1 MIPELILAKD
11 IINRITDPLIKQRI
25 NTELNADNIKLI
37 EKFLYSSFNMRF
49 TFQKYPELLLSFTE
63 NRRSHYKDYK
73 KHLYSEY
80 QGVITSDKFNDMY
93 SGLRRIKKIE
103 IAKLCIDDFLGK
115 INVFQTSSLLSDL
128 ADFLIEQSVQATLLN
143 PEIDRL
149 ITCDYLKENLFIIG
163 MGKHGGRELNVSSDI
178 DLIFFARDE
187 ILEDHI
193 KSEVLYTFVK
203 SFLDFLRMPS
213 ENGFI
218 YRVDLRLRP
227 DGSDGPI
234 ISGVKNSI
242 RYYKERGHNWEYQA
256 FIKARYIWGSRK
268 LYDSFHPTMYKIIF
282 NAGNSENIL
291 VEMRD
296 IKDRIEKKISL
307 KTRTVNFKLGPGGI
321 RDIEFIIQF
330 LQLVHGFRYTEIRE
344 QNSILALKKLMV
356 LNIISP
362 AEYHTLKNN
371 YILLRKIE
379 NILQFESDL
388 PRQELPVEDEKLE
401 RIFNVWDIQG
411 FHGRDDYAAGFRTYI
426 LKRMAEVRNIYR
438 YIFNETIRY
447 LELKKKILTGCSGAL
462 QNIAEDHFLR
472 MDSEYFLRFN
482 ESDILLHLSMIEKL
496 SPSNLCEIKIE
507 EKDGIYKICIVA
519 FDYNY
524 EFSKIAGL
532 ITANGM
538 DIISGESYTYSEY
551 EAESS
556 RQNDNNFFYR
566 RKRKRIYTGPGSSS
580 TDLLYKRKIVCNIGT
595 KSFDS
600 SRTSI
605 DRDAFKN
612 DLNEI
617 LKLLE
622 LNQAKE
628 AENLL
633 NTKIFNSLAN
643 ILKVSHTGVSP
654 IEIEV
659 DNEGS
664 DNYTI
669 LSIKSK
675 NSFAFLYSFTRILA
689 SRNYYIYKVEINTIN
704 NSVHDRLF
712 IMTRD
717 GNKIT
722 EKDKIDELKI
732 TVTMIKQYFS
742 LCMNS
747 VNPNNA
753 LSYFENLLTRIF
765 DSKDMYELPILGQ
778 KDVQEKLSTLFGIS
792 DFIWEDIFRIHY
804 SALLPLLKKKKID
817 SARDQNKI
825 RETFH
830 NKYIKKREINNT
842 GFDVFIGMLNE
853 FKDREM
859 FRIDLRQ
866 ILKKTNFFTFANEL
880 TNLAEVI
887 IDIALKKIEH
897 DLLPCYP
904 FRQKPPWAVF
914 GLGKLGG
921 MELGFASDIE
931 LLFIYDLPEKQTG
944 DPLIQDYFEKMIQ
957 TLLKTI
963 IAKREGIFKIDL
975 NLRPYGRKGDLA
987 TPIQVFKK
995 YFSDTGEALFF
1006 EKQALTKL
1014 RFMTSNKN
1022 GFYLKSEIEK
1032 ARDNFVYSGKPPDIP
1047 ALLKIRK
1054 MQIDNYIKNRS
1065 LFNAKFSPG
1074 GLVEIEYIVQMHQIK
1089 YGHLNPGIRK
1099 TSTLD
1104 VLDELYKTGIMD
1116 DKTFEDLRESYIFF
1130 RNLINILRMEKGNSK
1145 DLTVYSEDSL
1155 EFEYLVR
1162 RSYFI
1167 EIINTRSPS
1176 AFIEKLNRHRDIVQS
1191 HFLSLG
1197 NL

>member
-1 MIPELILAKD
+1 MIKN
-11 IINRITDPLIKQRI
+11 IINRITDPHIKQRI
-25 NTELNADNIKLI
+25 KSDLDNDTLRLI
-37 EKFLYSSFNMRF
+37 EKFLDSSFNMRF
-49 TFQKYPELLLSFTE
+49 TFEKNPGLLLSFTE
-63 NRRSHYKDYK
+63 NRRINYKDYK
-73 KHLYSEY
+73 KYLFSEY
-80 QGVITSDKFNDMY
+80 HELISSDKYIPIF
-93 SGLRRIKKIE
+93 SGLRRIKNIE
-103 IAKLCIDDFLGK
+103 IARLCIDDFLEK
-115 INVFQTSSLLSDL
+115 INVFQTSSLLSEL
-128 ADFLIEQSVQATLLN
+128 ADFLIEHAVRGTLLDA
-143 PEIDRL
+143 EINES
-149 ITCDYLKENLFIIG
+149 ITYDYLKENLFIIG
-163 MGKHGGRELNVSSDI
+163 MGKHGGKELNVSSDI
-178 DLIFFARDE
+178 DLIFFTKDE
-187 ILEDHI
+187 ILENHDTAAA
-193 KSEVLYTFVK
+193 LYSFVK
-203 SFLDFLRMPS
+203 SFLDFVRMPS
-213 ENGFI
+213 DNGFI

-227 DGSDGPI
+227 DGHDGPI

-242 RYYKERGHNWEYQA
+242 KYYRERGHNWEYQA
-256 FIKARYIWGSRK
+256 FVKARYIWGSKK
-268 LYDSFHPTMYKIIF
+268 LHDNFHSAMEKIIF

-291 VEMRD
+291 VEMTD
-296 IKDRIEKKISL
+296 IKNRIEKKIVL
-307 KTRTVNFKLGPGGI
+307 RTKTVNFKLGPGGI

-344 QNSILALKKLMV
+344 QNSILALKKLMTF
-356 LNIISP
+356 NIISA
-362 AEYHTLKNN
+362 AEYNTLKSN

-388 PRQELPVEDEKLE
+388 PRQELPVDDDKLE
-401 RIFNVWDIQG
+401 KIFSVWHIQG
-411 FHGRDDYAAGFRTYI
+411 LHVKEGYSAGFRNHV
-426 LKRMAEVRNIYR
+426 LKHMAEVRNIYR

-447 LELKKKILTGCSGAL
+447 LELKKNILADCSGTL
-462 QNIAEDHFLR
+462 QKIAEDHFLR

-482 ESDILLHLSMIEKL
+482 ENDIRLHLSMIEKL
-496 SPSNLCEIKIE
+496 SPSNLCEITIE
-507 EKDGIYKICIVA
+507 EINGICHICIVA

-551 EAESS
+551 EEENSGAK
-556 RQNDNNFFYR
+556 NDNFFYR
-566 RKRKRIYTGPGSSS
+566 RKRKRIYADTGNGPAHQ
-580 TDLLYKRKIVCNIGT
+580 LYKRKIVCNIGT
-595 KSFDS
+595 RSFDRS
-600 SRTSI
+600 VTVI
-605 DRDAFKN
+605 DRDAFKK

-622 LNQAKE
+622 MNQPKE

-633 NTKIFNSLAN
+633 NTKIFHS
-643 ILKVSHTGVSP
+643 ISDIRRVFETGVSP

-659 DNEGS
+659 DNDGS

-669 LSIKSK
+669 LSIKSR
-675 NSFAFLYSFTRILA
+675 NSFAFLYTFTRVLA

-722 EKDKIDELKI
+722 DSDKIDELKI

-742 LCMNS
+742 LCINT

-753 LSYFENLLTRIF
+753 LAYFESLLSRIF
-765 DSKDMYELPILGQ
+765 ESNDIYELPILGQ

-804 SALLPLLKKKKID
+804 SALIPLLKKKKID
-817 SARDQNKI
+817 SGRDKNKI
-825 RETFH
+825 RKTLY
-830 NKYIKKREINNT
+830 NQYMKKRELDKT
-842 GFDVFIGMLNE
+842 GFDEFVQVLNE
-853 FKDREM
+853 FKDKEM

-866 ILKKTNFFTFANEL
+866 ILKKTNFFSFATEL

-887 IDIALKKIEH
+887 IDTALKKIE
-897 DLLPCYP
+897 LELFPKYS
-904 FRQKPPWAVF
+904 FMEKPPWAVF

-931 LLFIYDLPEKQTG
+931 LLFIYDIPEKESG
-944 DPLIQDYFEKMIQ
+944 DGLVQDYFEKMIQ

-975 NLRPYGRKGDLA
+975 NLRPYGKKGDLA
-987 TPIQVFKK
+987 TAIQSFKK
-995 YFSDTGEALFF
+995 YFSEDGGALFF
-1006 EKQALTKL
+1006 ERQALTKL
-1014 RFMTSNKN
+1014 RFLTSNKN
-1022 GFYLKSEIEK
+1022 GLYLKDEVEN
-1032 ARDNFVYSGKPPDIP
+1032 ARNSFVYSGRLPDIP

-1054 MQIDNYIKNRS
+1054 MQVDNYIKDRS

-1074 GLVEIEYIVQMHQIK
+1074 GLVEIEYIVQMYQLK
-1089 YGHLNPGIRK
+1089 FGHLNPEIRK

-1104 VLDELYKTGIMD
+1104 VLDELHKAKIVD
-1116 DKTFEDLRESYIFF
+1116 EKTFTDLRESYIFF

-1145 DLTVYSEDSL
+1145 DLTVYHEDTL

-1167 EIINTRSPS
+1167 EIIDIKTPG
-1176 AFIEKLNRHRDIVQS
+1176 AFLEKLNYHRTVVQNY
-1191 HFLSLG
+1191 FVMLE
-1197 NL
+1197 NF